1 LLPSETQAI
10 ITQALNNKS
19 TLTKMN
25 FFKSSKN
32 KSASAAS
39 TPAQT
44 PRSSFNIQRPNSSKQ
59 KNTMTLDEA
68 LEVAM
73 SRSIGGISGPSLL

>member
-1 LLPSETQAI
+1 
-10 ITQALNNKS
+10 
-19 TLTKMN
+19 
-25 FFKSSKN
+25 SSKN

-44 PRSSFNIQRPNSSKQ
+44 PRSSLQTQRPNSSKQ

-68 LEVAM
+68 LELAM
-73 SRSIGGISGPSLL
+73 SQSIGGISGPSLL